1 MKICVVGSGGREHAL
16 AHTLSPHADV
26 LVTPGSPGI
35 EGSTEVT
42 ATEIEADLYV
52 VGPEIP
58 LVEGLA
64 DDLRSRGC
72 HVFGPGSD
80 GAMLEGSKIWMKELV
95 DAAGVPTARYGSFG
109 ADEVDQ
115 AVDFL
120 STLTPPYV
128 VKTDGL
134 AAGKGVLVTD
144 TYAEAVDDIR
154 NKLSGN
160 SFGEAGRQIVIEE
173 GLCGPEL
180 SLFALCDGKKAVLIP
195 TAAQDHKRL
204 LDDDY
209 GPNTGGM
216 GCYSPLPELSSQ
228 DLEQLMDVA
237 VHPTV
242 NELQNRGIDYRGV
255 LFAGFM
261 LTEEGPKL
269 LEYNIRFGDPE
280 AQVILPRLE
289 GDIAQILMQV
299 ALGDLK
305 TELKISSDSMVT
317 VVLAVEGYPLSPR
330 TGDLIRG
337 IKQAEAVKGATVYC
351 AGVKRNSQ
359 EQLVTG
365 GGRVLNVCGRGSTLG
380 EARRIAYEAVKAI
393 SWPGM
398 QHRTDIGA
406 SIELE
411 TVKEEIT

>member
-16 AHTLSPHADV
+16 ARTLSPHADV
-26 LVTPGSPGI
+26 VVTPGSPGI
-35 EGSTEVT
+35 KGSTEVT

-52 VGPEIP
+52 VGPEIL

-144 TYAEAVDDIR
+144 TYVEAVDDIR

-359 EQLVTG
+359 GELVTG

-393 SWPGM
+393 SWSGM

>member
-1 MKICVVGSGGREHAL
+1 M
-16 AHTLSPHADV
+16 
-26 LVTPGSPGI
+26 
-35 EGSTEVT
+35 
-42 ATEIEADLYV
+42 
-52 VGPEIP
+52 
-58 LVEGLA
+58 
-64 DDLRSRGC
+64 
-72 HVFGPGSD
+72 F
-80 GAMLEGSKIWMKELV
+80 
-95 DAAGVPTARYGSFG
+95 
-109 ADEVDQ
+109 
-115 AVDFL
+115 
-120 STLTPPYV
+120 
-128 VKTDGL
+128 
-134 AAGKGVLVTD
+134 VTD
-144 TYAEAVDDIR
+144 TYAEAVDDIQ

-173 GLCGPEL
+173 GLRGPEL
-180 SLFALCDGKKAVLIP
+180 SLFALCDGQKAVLIP

-204 LDDDY
+204 LNDDY

-228 DLEQLMDVA
+228 DLERLMDVA

-242 NELQNRGIDYRGV
+242 NELKNRGIDYRGV

-289 GDIAQILMQV
+289 GDIAQIFMQV

-305 TELKISSDSMVT
+305 TELKISNDSMVT
-317 VVLAVEGYPLSPR
+317 VVLAVEGYPVSPR

-337 IKQAEAVKGATVYC
+337 IEQAEAVKGATVFC
-351 AGVKRNSQ
+351 AGVKGNSRS
-359 EQLVTG
+359 QLVTD

-380 EARRIAYEAVKAI
+380 EARRIAYEAVNAI

-411 TVKEEIT
+411 TVQEEIT